1 MVVKLNSWFRGA
13 KRICNDSDTLYQ
25 LDGFNKTRYSRRK
38 NQEGLLEV
46 ASREAHNQKKVYFA
60 TVFDGET
67 PYCFL
72 ECNQGYFYVGFLD
85 EKLRVYLSYKFDELS
100 SDKLFL
106 EEVMCFYFEDDDN
119 DSNRADKYIFK
130 PNGEL
135 IISAMNYRTH
145 EQETLTA
152 REPLS
157 GKIVEHLWVG
167 YPEFGQYDELIK
179 LDRIPSEVF
188 GK

>member
-1 MVVKLNSWFRGA
+1 MVVKFNSWFRGA
-13 KRICNDSDTLYQ
+13 RRICNDSDSLYQ

-46 ASREAHNQKKVYFA
+46 ASREAHENKQVYFA

-85 EKLRVYLSYKFDELS
+85 DKLRVYLDYIFDELS
-100 SDKLFL
+100 SNKLFL
-106 EEVMCFYFEDDDN
+106 KEVSIFEFDN
-119 DSNRADKYIFK
+119 NEIIKRTDYKFT
-130 PNGEL
+130 PNGDFR
-135 IISAMNYRTH
+135 IIVYENN

-152 REPLS
+152 QEPLS
-157 GKIVEHLWVG
+157 SKIVEHLWVD
-167 YPEFGQYDELIK
+167 YPTFGQYDELIK